1 MKNKLKNSKFL
12 KTLYAFIIVILGYV
26 TIQFGDDGINII
38 FSIPDETP
46 LVEDSVAILDVGQA
60 DSAVISSGGHI
71 CLIDAGSTEDGTTDA
86 VTYLEGMGVNK
97 IDIMVITHFHSDH
110 TNNVLD
116 VMNKFEVETIIIP
129 NLTKANTP
137 TTSFFKKFLNKA
149 EEQNV
154 NLVPAKKGDVY
165 YLGNGTLTILDDT
178 HNDLGVNSTSVATLF
193 KQGEFTYL
201 NTGDGEK
208 EYEARLLKVFSEKV
222 TLFAAGHHGSST
234 SNTKALLTAIN
245 PDYLAISCGED
256 NEYGHPHREVM
267 ELIKENNIPYN
278 ITFEKGTLVYSIN

>member
-1 MKNKLKNSKFL
+1 MKNKFKNSKFL
-12 KTLYAFIIVILGYV
+12 KSLYALIIVILGYV

-60 DSAVISSGGHI
+60 DSIVISTGGQI
-71 CLIDAGSTEDGTTDA
+71 CLIDAASTDDGKTNA
-86 VTYLEGMGVNK
+86 VTYLEGLGVSK
-97 IDIMVITHFHSDH
+97 IDLMVITHFHTDH
-110 TNNVLD
+110 TNDVLD
-116 VMNKFEVETIIIP
+116 VMNKFEIDTIIIP
-129 NLTKANTP
+129 DLTKENTP
-137 TTSFFKKFLNKA
+137 TTSFFKKFLNKV
-149 EEQNV
+149 EEQKI
-154 NLVPAKKGDVY
+154 NLVPAQKGDVY
-165 YLGNGTLTILDDT
+165 YVGNGTLTILDDT
-178 HNDLGVNSTSVATLF
+178 YNDLGVNSTSVATLF
-193 KQGEFTYL
+193 KQGDFTFL

-245 PDYLAISCGED
+245 PDYMAISCGED
-256 NEYGHPHREVM
+256 NDYGHPHREVM
-267 ELIKENNIPYN
+267 DLIKENNIPYS